1 MLQANPSHPCIAQL
15 LTAEVAADAARVE
28 HRRRE
33 LARHRGVAWS
43 GLTPEPAEPR
53 SLASLYVAAE
63 SRLTA
68 RERWGASLS
77 GRLIASVGACQAA
90 AQRAHAAGERVRAG
104 ASRGEPAEW
113 CRLALDDLSNEV
125 HGLMVSLDEARRLLG

>member
-1 MLQANPSHPCIAQL
+1 MLQWKPSDPGIAQL
-15 LTAEVAADAARVE
+15 LTAEIAIDAARVE

-43 GLTPEPAEPR
+43 GVAPEPAEPR
-53 SLASLYVAAE
+53 SLASMHVAAE
-63 SRLTA
+63 SRVAA

-104 ASRGEPAEW
+104 ASRGEPPEW
-113 CRLALDDLSNEV
+113 CLIALEDLSNEV
-125 HGLMVSLDEARRLLG
+125 HGLMGSLEAARRLLS